1 MVNAPWIEWVG
12 YGASLMIAVSLLM
25 TDLIKLRLINTVG
38 CLLFVI
44 YGLIVG
50 AYPVAVANSA
60 IILINLYHLYKL
72 YNEK

>member
-1 MVNAPWIEWVG
+1 MFNTPWIEWVG

-44 YGLIVG
+44 YGFIVG
-50 AYPVAVANSA
+50 AYPVAVANAA
-60 IILINLYHLYKL
+60 IIVINLYHLYKL
-72 YNEK
+72 YNTK